1 MGRLDGK
8 VIIVTGAGAGFGRGV
23 STISV
28 GKEMFCCSASA
39 TLGRKNIIARLEGRL
54 KLQMV
59 PRIPRV
65 SNKTS
70 FGIHRSCRSS
80 QQKAHPS

>member
-39 TLGRKNIIARLEGRL
+39 TLGRK
-54 KLQMV
+54 
-59 PRIPRV
+59 
-65 SNKTS
+65 TS
-70 FGIHRSCRSS
+70 LP
-80 QQKAHPS
+80 A